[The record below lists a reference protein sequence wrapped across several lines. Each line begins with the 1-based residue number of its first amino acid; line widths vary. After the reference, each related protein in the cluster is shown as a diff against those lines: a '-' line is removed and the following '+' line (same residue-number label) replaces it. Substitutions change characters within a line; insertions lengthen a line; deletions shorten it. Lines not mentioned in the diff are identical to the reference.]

1 MKPPT
6 LADLGNL
13 ATSRRTFCGQI
24 AGLAAISLI
33 PHGNLLA
40 AESAIELPVGS
51 APEPVNFPWFPSR
64 MHAFIWRNWSL
75 LPPAKLAAVLGTS
88 AENVITTAGRMG
100 LGDSNPL
107 PPENLR
113 RASLTIIKRNWHLL
127 PYDQLLQL
135 LDWTTEEMGFTLR
148 EDDFFFHK
156 LGLLKPKAKQLR
168 WQEPN
173 ATQRRRETEIAQL
186 VEKHFASRE
195 PTSGEP
201 PFGFVKKLSELPAQP
216 SASAQSTNISQA
228 LRMGYS
234 YFALYGDSLID
245 ASLDPYPDGYLAR
258 LAESGVNAV
267 WLQGL
272 LSQLSPLPWT
282 TESHIALRRENLRA
296 LVARAAKH
304 GIRIFLYL
312 NEPRALPASSDTF
325 ENHPDWRGASE
336 SAFNAVCT
344 SNAAVREGIRDA
356 IAGLCKAVP
365 KLGGFFSITA
375 SENLTNCWS
384 HGGGANCP
392 RCKARTAAEVIA
404 EMNATFREG
413 IRTANGRQRLLAW
426 DWGWAEAWATD
437 VINHLPS
444 GVELMSVSEWGL
456 PIERGGIKSTV
467 GEYCLSAIG
476 PGPRAQRH
484 WAAAKERGVAIAAKM
499 QVGTTWEIAAIPY
512 LPAVENVCR
521 HVAGLRKLGVE
532 SIMLGWTLGGHPSPN
547 IDAVTEIMAGGS
559 IETLARRRH
568 GPDQA
573 DAVVE
578 FWKNCSAAFRE
589 FPFSV
594 GTVYSA
600 PLQVGPANPLWLKP
614 TGYHASMVGFPYDD
628 LDAWRSIYPANVFAD
643 QLEKVAGGID
653 KSIAQARQQ
662 IPHPS
667 ALLND
672 EFRFAEVA
680 AIHFASVANQ
690 THFVLARRS
699 GDSTALKELLAA
711 EALLATRLH
720 ALQQMDSRIGF
731 EASNQYFYVPAD
743 LMEKVINCDWSQKE
757 LG

>member
-1 MKPPT
+1 MKPAT
-6 LADLGNL
+6 NSDRGTF

-24 AGLAAISLI
+24 AGLAAMSLI
-33 PHGNLLA
+33 PRGNLLA
-40 AESAIELPVGS
+40 AESAVELPVGS
-51 APEPVNFPWFPSR
+51 APEPVDFPWFPSR

-75 LPPAKLAAVLGTS
+75 LPPTKLADVLGTS
-88 AENVITTAGRMG
+88 VDDVIATAGRMG
-100 LGDSNPL
+100 LDDSNPL
-107 PPENLR
+107 PPESLR
-113 RASLTIIKRNWHLL
+113 RASLTVIKRNWHLL

-135 LDWTTEEMGFTLR
+135 LDWTAEEMAFTLR

-156 LGLLKPKAKQLR
+156 LGLLKPKAKRLR
-168 WQEPN
+168 WSEPN
-173 ATQRRRETEIAQL
+173 AQQRERESEIAQL
-186 VEKHFASRE
+186 VQSQFPA
-195 PTSGEP
+195 GEP
-201 PFGFVKKLSELPAQP
+201 STSEHLFAFVDTLSKLSPKTSSPRPA
-216 SASAQSTNISQA
+216 SGTSQA

-245 ASLDPYPDGYLAR
+245 SSLDPYPDGYLAR

-272 LSQLSPLPWT
+272 LSRLSPLPWT
-282 TESHIALRRENLRA
+282 TESHIQLRRKNLRA

-312 NEPRALPASSDTF
+312 NEPRALPSGSDVF
-325 ENHPDWRGASE
+325 KNHPDWRGASE
-336 SAFNAVCT
+336 SGFDAVCT
-344 SNAAVREGIRDA
+344 SNPAVRDGIRDA

-365 KLGGFFSITA
+365 ELGGFFSITA

-384 HGGGANCP
+384 HGGGAKCP
-392 RCKARTAAEVIA
+392 RCKNRPAAEVIA
-404 EMNATFREG
+404 EVNATFLDG
-413 IRTANGRQRLLAW
+413 IRAANGHQRLLAW
-426 DWGWAEAWATD
+426 DWGWADAWAND
-437 VINHLPS
+437 VIKQLPS

-484 WAAAKERGVAIAAKM
+484 WSAAKERGLAIAAKM
-499 QVGTTWEIAAIPY
+499 QVGTTWEIAAVPY
-512 LPAVENVCR
+512 FPAVENVCR

-532 SIMLGWTLGGHPSPN
+532 SMMLGWTLGGHPSPN

-559 IETLARRRH
+559 IESLAHRRH
-568 GPDQA
+568 GADHA
-573 DAVVE
+573 DAIVA
-578 FWKNCSAAFRE
+578 FWKDCSAAFRE
-589 FPFSV
+589 FPFNI

-628 LDAWRSIYPANVFAD
+628 LDAWRSIYPADVFAN
-643 QLEKVAGGID
+643 QLEKVARGID
-653 KSIAQARQQ
+653 KSVAQARRQ

-680 AIHFASVANQ
+680 GIHFASVANQ
-690 THFVLARRS
+690 TRFVLARRS
-699 GDSTALKELLAA
+699 GDSAAMKLLLAS
-711 EALLATRLH
+711 ESHLAIRLH
-720 ALQQMDSRIGF
+720 ALQQTYSRIGF

-743 LMEKVINCDWSQKE
+743 LMEKVINCDWLQKQ